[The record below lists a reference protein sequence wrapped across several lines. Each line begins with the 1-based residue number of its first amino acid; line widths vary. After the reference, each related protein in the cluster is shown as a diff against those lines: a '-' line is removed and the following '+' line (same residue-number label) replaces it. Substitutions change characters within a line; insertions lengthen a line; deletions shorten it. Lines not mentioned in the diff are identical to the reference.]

1 MSSAK
6 SAIMATLVLGIFS
19 AHADAVLPTDQN
31 FKYRV
36 REVPTD
42 PQSRVVWEVILHL
55 SAYSSS
61 GNSVKWNVDGSEF
74 IQYDSQGSV
83 IAEWVERSPAPDT
96 LDGLWLIEHAD
107 PEKPQSSEFDF
118 PPLITGM
125 AVARNP
131 SDDDLD
137 YSFEGAPYLAPP
149 GEPPFEDPAAA
160 NFRFRLLPLP
170 DPEEEGEDEIVEI
183 QPIVDPG

>member
-19 AHADAVLPTDQN
+19 AHADAVLPTNQN
-31 FKYRV
+31 LKYRV

-61 GNSVKWNVDGSEF
+61 GNSVKWNVDRAEF

-83 IAEWVERSPAPDT
+83 IAGWVESSPAPGT
-96 LDGLWLIEHAD
+96 PDGLWL
-107 PEKPQSSEFDF
+107 
-118 PPLITGM
+118 
-125 AVARNP
+125 V
-131 SDDDLD
+131 
-137 YSFEGAPYLAPP
+137 
-149 GEPPFEDPAAA
+149 
-160 NFRFRLLPLP
+160 
-170 DPEEEGEDEIVEI
+170 
-183 QPIVDPG
+183 